1 LAASGGQLIA
11 PEYPHKQ
18 AEVLMK
24 EADKPAK
31 QDSHEED
38 STEFNRAPRQKT
50 EHRNPVESAEKT
62 KDIPTKHGALK

>member
-1 LAASGGQLIA
+1 MPS
-11 PEYPHKQ
+11 Q
-18 AEVLMK
+18 AIGVLMK
-24 EADKPAK
+24 EVDKPAK